1 MSIKALDADTRSLDQ
16 LYEAAQKESGPLI
29 VSSGGDGMP
38 SRQFRTAT
46 VAETNAVDL

>member
-38 SRQFRTAT
+38 
-46 VAETNAVDL
+46 AVSQPEVIVVYADSDV